1 MIRQDIKRI
10 TSLALITSMIACTFP
25 YASVPVHAQTQMD
38 EQPAAVTTTQDAA
51 QENRLT
57 TNYSTVSKS
66 YKEAV
71 YTGDAIVYRISEAV
85 AKADRAFL
93 TNDNYEYVNDVL
105 AVKAGDTVT
114 LTLMFRYR
122 EDML

>member
-1 MIRQDIKRI
+1 MIRKGIKRI

-71 YTGDAIVYRISEAV
+71 YTGGVQN
-85 AKADRAFL
+85 KACL
-93 TNDNYEYVNDVL
+93 
-105 AVKAGDTVT
+105 
-114 LTLMFRYR
+114 
-122 EDML
+122 